1 MEKTNIFITGFSGTG
16 KSTVGKHLAKMLGWT
31 FVDTD
36 RYIER
41 QKDKSISVSD
51 NGIGMNKTDL
61 IENLGTVARS
71 GTRRWKDLCAAGA
84 LRDRLGFG

>member
-31 FVDTD
+31 FVNTD

-41 QKDKSISVSD
+41 QKDKSIID
-51 NGIGMNKTDL
+51 FYKEL
-61 IENLGTVARS
+61 
-71 GTRRWKDLCAAGA
+71 AA
-84 LRDRLGFG
+84 LSNILPIIFFEQ

>member
-16 KSTVGKHLAKMLGWT
+16 KSTAGKHLARMLGWT

-41 QKDKSISVSD
+41 QKDKSIID
-51 NGIGMNKTDL
+51 IFEEFM
-61 IENLGTVARS
+61 
-71 GTRRWKDLCAAGA
+71 
-84 LRDRLGFG
+84 